1 MILVQII
8 WYILL
13 FSTTTRGSSQRDILR
28 EVFGDDLDIDETTST
43 TTSST
48 TTISTATTRIC
59 EENEV
64 QCEPANSKI
73 EFKQCFSEKSRYDIL
88 MYICIRYFPYR
99 RKYLILWV
107 WQS

>member
-8 WYILL
+8 WHILL
-13 FSTTTRGSSQRDILR
+13 FSTTAIGSGQRDILK
-28 EVFGDDLDIDETTST
+28 EIFGDDLDIDVTTST

-59 EENEV
+59 YEEEV

-73 EFKQCFSEKSRYDIL
+73 EFQQCIKKDLRYD
-88 MYICIRYFPYR
+88 
-99 RKYLILWV
+99 
-107 WQS
+107 S

>member
-64 QCEPANSKI
+64 QCEPANSKK
-73 EFKQCFSEKSRYDIL
+73 EFKQCINKNLRYNI
-88 MYICIRYFPYR
+88 
-99 RKYLILWV
+99 
-107 WQS
+107 

>member
-8 WYILL
+8 WHILL
-13 FSTTTRGSSQRDILR
+13 FSTTTIGSSQRDILK
-28 EVFGDDLDIDETTST
+28 EIFGDDLDIDVTTST

-59 EENEV
+59 YKREV

-73 EFKQCFSEKSRYDIL
+73 EFQQCIDKDLRYD
-88 MYICIRYFPYR
+88 
-99 RKYLILWV
+99 
-107 WQS
+107 S